1 MTKPEFALALDFGGT
16 KLATAVVFV
25 PDGSLLGYQKVR
37 TPADSGAQ
45 ASLELILN
53 TAEKSLK
60 DSGIPREKITG
71 GGISFGGP
79 VSPDGKHVIRSMHIK
94 GWENYPLAKVAA
106 EHFGFPF
113 RMGND
118 GNVAAL
124 GEWFY
129 GSRGE
134 PHYFMYIQI
143 STGIGGGFILN
154 GEILQGQ
161 GMAGEVGHQKV
172 QYVNEAAFPC
182 ACGSKGCIEAV
193 ASGWA
198 LARDAKSLIESTE
211 DCPVFREQVSKMG
224 EISAKPL
231 IQAARRGDPSASDIV
246 DYAFK
251 CFALSLSNAIVLFD
265 LEEIVIGGGV
275 AVNSWDLLEPIL
287 THSIPEF
294 LPTEMRGKTKIRM
307 SSLNGTET
315 LLGAAKLSE
324 LAD

>member
-1 MTKPEFALALDFGGT
+1 MTKPEYALALDFGGT
-16 KLATAVVFV
+16 KLATAVIFV
-25 PDGSLLGYQKVR
+25 PDGSLLGYQKAR
-37 TPADSGAQ
+37 TPADAGAQ

-60 DSGIPREKITG
+60 ESGISREKITG

-79 VSPDGKHVIRSMHIK
+79 VSPDGKRVIRSMHIK

-106 EHFGFPF
+106 KHFGFPF

-172 QYVNEAAFPC
+172 QSVNETAFPC

-211 DCPVFREQVSKMG
+211 ECPVFREQVSKMG

-231 IQAARRGDPSASDIV
+231 IEAARKGDPSASDII

-287 THSIPEF
+287 AHSIPEF

-307 SSLNGTET
+307 SSLKGTET